1 MATNTRDTTAA
12 RRAPDNVTLT
22 TNLDEVGFDEAGKAR
37 VEAAVKQAVM
47 IINEAVQRGA
57 AASVSAQRIQV
68 KNVSTTVNLSTTQP
82 TTSGGSGSVTAGASV
97 TISFGK

>member
-1 MATNTRDTTAA
+1 MAANLRDPAAA
-12 RRAPDNVTLT
+12 RRALGDVNVT
-22 TNLDEVGFDEAGKAR
+22 TNLDEVGFDPAGKER
-37 VEAAVKQAVM
+37 VEAAVKQAIL
-47 IINEAVQRGA
+47 IINEAVQQGA
-57 AASVSAQRIQV
+57 AASAAAQRIQV